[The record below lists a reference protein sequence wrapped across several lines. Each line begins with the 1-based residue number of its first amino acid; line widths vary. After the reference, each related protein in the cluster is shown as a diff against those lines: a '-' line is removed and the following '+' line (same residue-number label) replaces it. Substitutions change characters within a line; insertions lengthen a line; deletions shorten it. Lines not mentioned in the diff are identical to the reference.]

1 MRRRDFM
8 IGLLG
13 AAIGTTRAQEP
24 AKQHRIAIIIPSGS
38 RHSHQRHPASPLPAV
53 FRRAAPAGRCRGTK
67 PHHRA
72 IFRRGSTRGLC
83 RSRSRGRPGPRRDR
97 SHYKSRRAGGSRG
110 QRHDTDRLDRRRADR
125 GRIRNEPGA
134 PGGNITV
141 SPAIIWKSGGS
152 ACRSSRKPSR
162 RRPRPRFWRSAG
174 HGKVRCCQVN
184 LWRSEKP
191 EAGCAIR
198 LPPLHSA
205 IRSPLRPERS
215 VALIARRDGVEG

>member
-134 PGGNITV
+134 PGGNITGHRLLFGNLGEAPADPQGSRPVGVQGRV
-141 SPAIIWKSGGS
+141 SGDPRGMGRCGVVRLT
-152 ACRSSRKPSR
+152 CRD
-162 RRPRPRFWRSAG
+162 
-174 HGKVRCCQVN
+174 Q
-184 LWRSEKP
+184 
-191 EAGCAIR
+191 
-198 LPPLHSA
+198 
-205 IRSPLRPERS
+205 RSPKRDARS
-215 VALIARRDGVEG
+215 DCRHCIPPFARRFGPNDP